1 MPTGETETMRS
12 EADTVSPAPITD
24 PEPSLNPEG
33 TEGENAEGTK
43 DEPTFGG
50 ISARE
55 AGLRSGEARRR
66 KARAR
71 DEDAVAQS
79 TGQVILVRTP
89 VNIGEIIGR
98 LAADAKRGSTQA
110 ARELR
115 SYLEA
120 YPAEDAT
127 DMSVLDKRTRQQV
140 IARLLADIEADEGQ
154 RPTDSGIEGGPPP
167 GAMEPHARRG

>member
-1 MPTGETETMRS
+1 MRS
-12 EADTVSPAPITD
+12 EADTVSPAPPDETFAG
-24 PEPSLNPEG
+24 NREG
-33 TEGENAEGTK
+33 NEAGTVGENVDTTK
-43 DEPTFGG
+43 EQRSFGG
-50 ISARE
+50 LTAQE
-55 AGLRSGEARRR
+55 AGQRSAEARRR

-71 DEDAVAQS
+71 DEDAIQQS

-140 IARLLADIEADEGQ
+140 IARLLADIEEDEGQ
-154 RPTDSGIEGGPPP
+154 LPTDSGSEGPPL
-167 GAMEPHARRG
+167 GAMEPHAHRG